1 MGRKKEQNEKIKEE
15 RRAQIREEA
24 LLLFSSKGLSATKIQ
39 DIAEAIGMAQ
49 GLIYHYFPSKEAIYL
64 ELIEHAMD
72 KITQATLSL
81 HELPYSAA
89 EKITLSIEKILST
102 IAENESFTQT
112 CRLIAQATNSTAIPE
127 KAKQW
132 IQEKRDLPYQEIA
145 KIFAQ
150 GQQEGSIIPGDPLEL
165 AVLFWTSL
173 NGLAIYQ
180 ATRQEKRALPHA
192 SLLINMFL
200 LHRIPYGGKNES

>member
-1 MGRKKEQNEKIKEE
+1 MGRKKEQNEKIREE
-15 RRAQIREEA
+15 RKAQILQEA

-39 DIAEAIGMAQ
+39 DIAEAVGMAQ

-64 ELIEHAMD
+64 ELIDRALD
-72 KITQATLSL
+72 KLQQATQSL
-81 HELPYSAA
+81 QNTPCSAK
-89 EKITLSIEKILST
+89 EKITLSIGKILNT
-102 IAENESFTQT
+102 IAESEAFTQT
-112 CRLIAQATNSTAIPE
+112 CRLIAQATNSSAIPE

-132 IQEKRDLPYQEIA
+132 IEAKRDLPYQEMA

-150 GQQEGSIIPGDPLEL
+150 GQEEGTIIPADPYQLS
-165 AVLFWTSL
+165 VLFWTSL
-173 NGLAIYQ
+173 NGLAIFQ

-200 LHRIPYGGKNES
+200 LHRIPYGG

>member
-1 MGRKKEQNEKIKEE
+1 MGRKKEQNEKIREE
-15 RRAQIREEA
+15 RKAQILQEA

-39 DIAEAIGMAQ
+39 DIAEAVGMAQ

-64 ELIEHAMD
+64 ELIDRALD
-72 KITQATLSL
+72 KLQQATQSL
-81 HELPYSAA
+81 QDTPCSAK
-89 EKITLSIEKILST
+89 EKITLSIEKILNT
-102 IAENESFTQT
+102 ITESEAFTQT
-112 CRLIAQATNSTAIPE
+112 CRLIAQATNSSAIPE

-132 IQEKRDLPYQEIA
+132 IEAKRDLPYQEMA

-150 GQQEGSIIPGDPLEL
+150 GQEEGTIIPADPYQL

-173 NGLAIYQ
+173 NGLAIFQ

-200 LHRIPYGGKNES
+200 LHRIPYGG